1 MKAYT
6 QPDVCVLSI
15 PRADLL
21 TASPGIPAFEGDYAL
36 PMPGFWEDKLG

>member
-15 PRADLL
+15 PRADLF
-21 TASPGIPAFEGDYAL
+21 TASGIPAFEGDYAL